1 MGRSWVEQGAPIVG
15 VSGGVGYPKAGTR
28 NATRQNDT
36 MKVIKLRD
44 GKERSL
50 LRRHPWVFQGSVA
63 KGSADAGETVRIEA
77 DDGRFL
83 AWGAFSPSSMI
94 RVRAW
99 SFAQSERIDAAFFA
113 RRIATA
119 VALRARLPIASDG
132 LRLIHGEA
140 DGLPGL
146 IVDRY
151 ADVLSA
157 QFLSAGTERWKA
169 TIADALLS
177 ATGCTRLYERSDAS
191 VRGREGLPQA
201 KGWLRGAGEA
211 PGATEV
217 TIREHDWRLTVDVA
231 EGHKTGF
238 YLDQRDNRARFAQW
252 VRHFGARRVL
262 NCYCYTGG
270 FSVAALAGGAT
281 SVVSVD
287 SSAPALE
294 RARAHVALNGF
305 AAAHGEFVDADV
317 NAFLRAQLEAGAS
330 FDAIVLDPPKFA
342 PSAAHAER
350 AARAYKDINRLA
362 LKLLAPGGLLFTFSC
377 SGGINADLFHKIV
390 AGAGIDAGVD
400 GVLLERLTGANDHP
414 TTINFPEGEY
424 LKGLVILKAA

>member
-1 MGRSWVEQGAPIVG
+1 
-15 VSGGVGYPKAGTR
+15 
-28 NATRQNDT
+28 
-36 MKVIKLRD
+36 MKVVKLRV

-63 KGSADAGETVRIEA
+63 KGGADAGETVRNES

-83 AWGAFSPSSMI
+83 AWGAFSPTSMI

-99 SFAQSERIDAAFFA
+99 SFDEAERIDAAFFE

-119 VALRARLPIASDG
+119 VALRARLPIESDG

-157 QFLSAGTERWKA
+157 QFLSAGTERWKT
-169 TIADALLS
+169 TIADALLV
-177 ATGCTRLYERSDAS
+177 ATGCTKLYERSDPD
-191 VRGREGLPQA
+191 VRGLEGLAPV
-201 KGWLRGAGEA
+201 KGWLRGE
-211 PGATEV
+211 GATEV
-217 TIREHDWRLTVDVA
+217 TIREHAWKLTVDVD

-238 YLDQRDNRARFAQW
+238 YLDQRDNRARFAQL
-252 VRHFGARRVL
+252 VRHFGVQRVL

-281 SVVSVD
+281 QVVSVD

-294 RARAHVALNGF
+294 RARVHVTLNGF
-305 AAAHGEFVDADV
+305 DPAQAEFIDADV
-317 NAFLRAQLEAGAS
+317 NALLRERLNAGET

-342 PSAAHAER
+342 PSAAHADR

-377 SGGINADLFHKIV
+377 SGGIGAELFHKIV
-390 AGAGIDAGVD
+390 AGAGLDAQVD
-400 GVLLERLTGANDHP
+400 GVLLDRLGGACDHP

-424 LKGLVILKAA
+424 LKGLVILKAP

>member
-1 MGRSWVEQGAPIVG
+1 VVASARA
-15 VSGGVGYPKAGTR
+15 GYPKEWQ
-28 NATRQNDT
+28 RQNAA
-36 MKVIKLRD
+36 MKTIQLRE

-50 LRRHPWVFQGSVA
+50 LRHHPWLFEGGIA
-63 KGSADAGETVRIEA
+63 RGGADSGETVRVEA
-77 DDGRFL
+77 GDGRFL
-83 AWGAFSPSSMI
+83 AWGAYSPSSQI

-99 SFAQSERIDAAFFA
+99 SFLETERIDRAFFE

-119 VALRARLPIASDG
+119 VALRARLPIDSDG
-132 LRLIHGEA
+132 LRLVHGEA

-157 QFLSAGTERWKA
+157 QFLAAGVERWKA
-169 TIADALLS
+169 VIADALLA

-191 VRGREGLPQA
+191 VRGLEGLPQVR
-201 KGWLRGAGEA
+201 GWLRGD
-211 PGATEV
+211 GATEV
-217 TIREHDWRLTVDVA
+217 TIREHGWRLSVDVA

-252 VRHFGARRVL
+252 VRHFGAQRVL
-262 NCYCYTGG
+262 NCYSYTGG
-270 FSVAALAGGAT
+270 FTVAALAGGAAQ
-281 SVVSVD
+281 VVSVD
-287 SSAPALE
+287 SSAPALA
-294 RARAHVALNGF
+294 RACAHVALNGYE
-305 AAAHGEFVDADV
+305 AARASFVDGDV
-317 NAFLRAQLEAGAS
+317 NALLRAQLAAGAQ

-342 PSAAHAER
+342 SSAAHAER

-362 LKLLAPGGLLFTFSC
+362 LKLLAPGGLLLTFSC
-377 SGGINADLFHKIV
+377 SGGIGAELFHKIV

-400 GVLLERLTGANDHP
+400 GVLLERLAGACDHP

-424 LKGLVILKAA
+424 LKGLAVLKAA